1 MTLEKVARRARVSPA
16 TVSRVMSNKISVS
29 GSALARVL
37 KAIEYL
43 NYSPILIARGLAG
56 VSRSVGVIVSYLEN
70 PFLMD
75 LCKSIEEE
83 AERAGFDSCW
93 PTPVTVRSV

>member
-29 GSALARVL
+29 GAARARVL

-43 NYSPILIARGLAG
+43 NYSPNLIARGLAG
-56 VSRSVGVIVSYLEN
+56 VSRSVGVIVSNLEN
-70 PFLMD
+70 RSSWTSASKSKRKRKEQD
-75 LCKSIEEE
+75 LTC
-83 AERAGFDSCW
+83 CW